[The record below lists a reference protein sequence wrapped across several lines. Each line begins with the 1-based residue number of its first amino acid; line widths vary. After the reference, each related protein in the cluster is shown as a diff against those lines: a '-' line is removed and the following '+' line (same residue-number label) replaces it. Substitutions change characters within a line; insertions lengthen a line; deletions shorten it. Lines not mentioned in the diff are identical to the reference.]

1 MKLRKGSATRG
12 LALKSRGATIEQ
24 RDEAFLLDIK
34 TACFTIAERLRH
46 RQFLDLVE
54 NGEFC
59 DGIVRQLTIIGEASN
74 NLSEKTQ
81 RQYPEIDWVAT
92 VDLRN
97 VRAHEYWTPDLPLIW
112 NTATLEVP
120 KLLSLLSCK

>member
-59 DGIVRQLTIIGEASN
+59 DGIVRQLTIIGAFTTKN
-74 NLSEKTQ
+74 
-81 RQYPEIDWVAT
+81 
-92 VDLRN
+92 
-97 VRAHEYWTPDLPLIW
+97 
-112 NTATLEVP
+112 
-120 KLLSLLSCK
+120 